1 MDSVEHSKLRRD
13 LHELVRKHRIAEKCN
28 RHEHEVV
35 KHIMESITSYQHRHV
50 KPKNWWNDIN
60 NNNNVPSPV
69 FEKGYPSYEA
79 VNKDQPIQERYHE
92 YILRKTKEE
101 NAKDE

>member
-13 LHELVRKHRIAEKCN
+13 LYELVRKHRIDEKCN
-28 RHEHEVV
+28 RHQHEVV

-60 NNNNVPSPV
+60 NVTDTY
-69 FEKGYPSYEA
+69 EK
-79 VNKDQPIQERYHE
+79 QERYHE

>member
-1 MDSVEHSKLRRD
+1 MDSIEHSKLRRD
-13 LHELVRKHRIAEKCN
+13 LYELVRKHKLGKKFN

-35 KHIMESITSYQHRHV
+35 KYIMESIASYQRQHL

-60 NNNNVPSPV
+60 NVTDTY
-69 FEKGYPSYEA
+69 EK
-79 VNKDQPIQERYHE
+79 QERYHE

-101 NAKDE
+101 NPKDE